1 MGNCHSRRRKALGE
15 VALNTQ
21 VSYGKSRE
29 RLSSLVI
36 VALSHV
42 LFYLSQLWGLAG
54 AAGLGDRKDGS
65 GRLGAWECGTW
76 RVEEE
81 VLCRGGKKRGC
92 RVTLGAKIIVS

>member
-29 RLSSLVI
+29 RPSSLVI

-42 LFYLSQLWGLAG
+42 LFYLSQLWVLAG
-54 AAGLGDRKDGS
+54 AAGLGDRKDGGIWQARYLGMWNMEGG
-65 GRLGAWECGTW
+65 GRSAM
-76 RVEEE
+76 
-81 VLCRGGKKRGC
+81 
-92 RVTLGAKIIVS
+92 